1 MKVLYLTQWYPYRDD
16 AMAGLFVR
24 NHAEA
29 AVRQGVEVCVLYC
42 HPVEANASGEE
53 MEVVEQETNG
63 VREVYVYHTCHAL
76 TALWRG
82 RDEVFLRWGMPDVCQ
97 VNVLSKSA
105 LVAYDLYL
113 RWRIPY
119 VLVEHWSGYLPANGD
134 YLRNTSRFQRWLYE
148 RIARKAKCVLPVSNM
163 LMDAMRSCGIRND
176 RWQLI
181 QNVVYDCFFER
192 HERPNAVAPFEL
204 LHVSCFDEKAK
215 NIQGILRAV
224 KLLWAKRQDFRLTLI
239 GTGADF
245 EADKSFSEELGLTEE
260 VVRFEGEKTP
270 EEVCEAMQRAH
281 VFVLFSRY
289 ETAGVVLAESL
300 ASGLPVV
307 STRVGIAPEE
317 VTTEIG
323 VLVPQEDENSLAE
336 AIDKM
341 LTRLPAYHAERIR
354 AAGAKYSYEQVGKQ
368 LKTLYES
375 VRS

>member
-29 AVRQGVEVCVLYC
+29 AVRQGVDVCVLYC
-42 HPVEANASGEE
+42 HPVESNASGEE
-53 MEVVEQETNG
+53 MEVVEQKTNG

-105 LVAYDLYL
+105 LLAYDLYL

-134 YLRNTSRFQRWLYE
+134 YLRNTGWLQRRLYE

-192 HERPNAVAPFEL
+192 YERPNAVAPFEL

-224 KLLWAKRQDFRLTLI
+224 KMLWEKRQDFRLTLI

-245 EADKSFSEELGLTEE
+245 EADKSFTEELGLTGK

-270 EEVCEAMQRAH
+270 EEVSRAMQRAH

-307 STRVGIAPEE
+307 STRVGIAPEA
-317 VTTEIG
+317 VTTETG